1 MRERASH
8 SVLYRHFSNN
18 KPTIHSVVLNAC
30 NLCKLGYC
38 QLLAFILVVHV
49 AAGVAELGVPISPAA
64 VARLIVAVAV
74 YTIKGILLTGS
85 LTHIFKEILEV
96 VPAITY
102 GYTSATIILIPSTIR
117 AVTPLV
123 HFLPTDI
130 CQAFL
135 SALAIVAMFYIVTE
149 VL

>member
-1 MRERASH
+1 MHRGVFYARDLGE
-8 SVLYRHFSNN
+8 
-18 KPTIHSVVLNAC
+18 
-30 NLCKLGYC
+30 LGYC
-38 QLLAFILVVHV
+38 QLLAVVLVVHV

-74 YTIKGILLTGS
+74 DAVKGVILTRT
-85 LTHIFKEILEV
+85 LTHIFEEILEV

-117 AVTPLV
+117 AVAPLV

-130 CQAFL
+130 CRAFL
-135 SALAIVAMFYIVTE
+135 FMLAVVSVFYIVTE
-149 VL
+149 VLQIVAAA